1 MCGTHTLKKRKF
13 SISQK
18 KRDIMK
24 KEKKKPNKKVILY
37 SILAIICVGLAITID
52 WIFLL
57 AAVILIWLNQKELIK
72 K

>member
-1 MCGTHTLKKRKF
+1 
-13 SISQK
+13 
-18 KRDIMK
+18 MK